1 MPRVFLITGTSTG
14 FGADY
19 VNHVLSKGDYAVATA
34 RDPSKLSFAG
44 ATDKN
49 FLSTRLDVTDNESIT
64 EAFEK
69 AHRKFGRVDVVV
81 NNAGY
86 GLAGCF
92 EELTEEQIR
101 KQMDVNFFGLVCWS
115 QCMLLHADEVI
126 RSMSHESRWNSCGH
140 SHRPVGL
147 SNRSL
152 RSAANEGE

>member
-19 VNHVLSKGDYAVATA
+19 VNHVLSEGDYVVATA
-34 RDPSKLSFAG
+34 RDPSKLSFEG

-49 FLSTRLDVTDNESIT
+49 LLSTRLDVTDKASIT

-69 AHRKFGRVDVVV
+69 ARKKFGRVDVVV

-101 KQMDVNFFGLVCWS
+101 QQLEVNFFGLVCCS
-115 QCMLLHADEVI
+115 QRMLLHADSVI
-126 RSMSHESRWNSCGH
+126 SSMSPESRWNSCGH
-140 SHRPVGL
+140 NHLLVGS

-152 RSAANEGE
+152 RSVANEGE